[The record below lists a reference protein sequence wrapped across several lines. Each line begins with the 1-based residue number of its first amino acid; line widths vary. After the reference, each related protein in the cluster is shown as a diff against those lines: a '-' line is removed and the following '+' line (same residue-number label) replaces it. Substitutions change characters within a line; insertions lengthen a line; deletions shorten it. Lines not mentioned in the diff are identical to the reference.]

1 MIRMTLNDEEKTKL
15 IKLREGSISEH
26 SEKALMV
33 LLSNEGKSPQEIG
46 KILQR
51 NPHTVRDW
59 LKRYKNEGIEG
70 FRRLTS
76 PGRPAD
82 KRNSGNAVILEI
94 IDKNPSEYGF
104 HANSWTAQLIV
115 EYLKAER
122 GMTISVDTV
131 KRALKKT
138 GYSFKRPTKAVPAGT
153 LTDEEKR
160 TAVQDLITE
169 IQTSIQQGM
178 PYEIFSLDE
187 SHFSTDPY
195 MSRGWIRRGEK
206 KTSFVSQTRS
216 KNAVW
221 CLKFN
226 DKAYVLQKRV
236 DWK

>member
-1 MIRMTLNDEEKTKL
+1 MIRVTLNDEEKTKL

-33 LLSNEGKSPQEIG
+33 LLSSEGKSPQEIG
-46 KILQR
+46 KLLQR

-70 FRRLTS
+70 FKRLTS

-104 HANSWTAQLIV
+104 HANSWTARLIV

-131 KRALKKT
+131 KRALKKM
-138 GYSFKRPTKAVPAGT
+138 GYSFKRPTKAVPADT
-153 LTDEEKR
+153 LTEEEKR

-169 IQTSIQQGM
+169 IESSIQQNI
-178 PYEIFSLDE
+178 PYEIFSIDE

-206 KTSFVSQTRS
+206 KTSLVSQTRS

-221 CLKFN
+221 RLKFN
-226 DKAYVLQKRV
+226 DKAYILQKRV

>member
-1 MIRMTLNDEEKTKL
+1 MIRVTLSDEEKMKL
-15 IKLREGSISEH
+15 VKLREGSISEH

-33 LLSNEGKSPQEIG
+33 LLSHEGKSPFEIG
-46 KILQR
+46 EILQR

-82 KRNSGNAVILEI
+82 KRNSGKAIILEI

-104 HANSWTAQLIV
+104 HANSWTAQLIL
-115 EYLKAER
+115 EYLKAEH
-122 GMTISVDTV
+122 GITTSVDTI
-131 KRALKKT
+131 KRTLKKMD
-138 GYSFKRPTKAVPAGT
+138 YSFKRPTKAVPSDT

-160 TAVQDLITE
+160 TVVQNLITE
-169 IQTSIQQGM
+169 IQSSIQQTE
-178 PYEIFSLDE
+178 PHEIFSIDE
-187 SHFSTDPY
+187 SHFSTDPF

-206 KTSFVSQTRS
+206 KTSYAGQTRS

-221 CLKFN
+221 CLKFE
-226 DKAYVLQKRV
+226 DKAYVLQKRA